1 MTAQIIILSDR
12 RKRRPTTS
20 STMVDLPISVFAAYA
35 EICLAIYLSMVGART
50 KVSSSEVC
58 RSRYRPCART
68 SPERPTIDVL
78 RESTLISEWQKPI

>member
-35 EICLAIYLSMVGART
+35 EICLAIYLSMVGAAHQSF
-50 KVSSSEVC
+50 K
-58 RSRYRPCART
+58 
-68 SPERPTIDVL
+68 
-78 RESTLISEWQKPI
+78 Q